1 MALFKAGVIGCGG
14 RGRGH
19 AEGYQASPDVEIV
32 ACADP
37 FEEARENFAEQ
48 FGVARTYEDYR
59 EMLDKESL
67 DFVKR
72 WLSQPRIVGLKL
84 STPRNR
90 WHRHGAMPK
99 HSIKRVWTTT

>member
-1 MALFKAGVIGCGG
+1 MALFKAGIIGCGG

-37 FEEARENFAEQ
+37 FEEARGNFAEQ

-67 DFVKR
+67 DFVSVCTWIALHKR
-72 WLSQPRIVGLKL
+72 DGYRS
-84 STPRNR
+84 SE
-90 WHRHGAMPK
+90 
-99 HSIKRVWTTT
+99 

>member
-37 FEEARENFAEQ
+37 FEEARGNFAEQ

-67 DFVKR
+67 DFR
-72 WLSQPRIVGLKL
+72 QRLHMDCPAQRDGYRSGE
-84 STPRNR
+84 
-90 WHRHGAMPK
+90 
-99 HSIKRVWTTT
+99 